1 MRWLLR
7 KLILF
12 TFWGA
17 IAFSALLAIFAVSV
31 GQLLPY
37 LDHYRPQIEHN
48 LQQIMGYPVTLEE
61 IGGRLEGVDPTVS
74 ISGFQLQANGQSAI
88 TVNEMRVRLDTVKSL
103 LTLSPQFTYIRFV
116 RPKVGLQ
123 ESDGQWRLNGA
134 TPSRNVGNEVGVE
147 RVLDYLS
154 AQRNFSIYD
163 AELEVNSDQ
172 FGQHL
177 VRIPHVYIFQKSFES
192 LLTSELYLDDYES
205 PFHLDARID
214 QTRSL
219 LSNYRV
225 KASIKAPL
233 FSIPLNDMLPDNS
246 YSLSSIEFGGDIWLD
261 ALVGKELEVRT
272 EATQLNVAFDDG
284 QKYEVTSSIKLRYS
298 QKHPSVRV
306 DVHDMLVKDKDGLN
320 YPTTDLSFD
329 WSSVT
334 NRSNISFARADLG
347 LAHKIAAHFLP
358 EDTNASKILNGLD
371 PNGMAKNG
379 SVSLWRENDELSFQF
394 LSNLQSASIKGYNG
408 IPKASNIN
416 AVLSLSD
423 ESGYVDFRGRDSE
436 IAFDTIYDESW
447 RTSFL
452 SGYVSWQQQ
461 QDVFLVEGRDL
472 VVQRNGANVSGG
484 FRLEV
489 RDTEPDWIALDLH
502 GSNLSVTDRLTY
514 LPPKALSDDVMSWI
528 KGAFAD
534 TGKVDNVD
542 VLVQSELSDDA
553 EPHVRV
559 QLDVSNADVT
569 FDENWPTATNVN
581 GFFEFDEV
589 GVSVQVKSGN
599 LLDLPVSN
607 LLLTVPISNGSADW
621 LNLKGKVSNN
631 APLILATLRATPLA
645 DSVLQPFANWQL
657 DGKVKGSFDV
667 AVPFKE
673 GTEPKVQLDLDFK
686 DNLLAINDIDLSTHV
701 TNGHLSYS
709 SEQGIT
715 NSEFDSQVLGGSSH
729 LILSS
734 AVASNGGLAVFGDFS
749 GDVDVKQVAAWQ
761 KLPEAALKKVSG
773 KAAYTGR
780 LSVNQSQDGQVDLVI
795 DSDLLGANINL
806 PEPVGKNA
814 EEAKALRI
822 KVMQH
827 EKDIVID
834 ADYAALSKARIL
846 LQDNDF
852 AGGEVILNGG
862 KDQTLNAK
870 IPKGLVLTGDFDRF
884 YVEDWQSAFTDLS
897 GDVSTSSEG
906 AEVPEVPEWLSKV
919 DLIVDEVIV
928 NPSNTWHNFKV
939 AYNSA
944 TNKSLFVSSDEM
956 NFSLLNKD
964 GSPDLHFGFLS
975 WNTSPADPSEPESKS
990 SPISAKQI
998 PNMTLSVDQLYF
1010 NENPYGDWQLAIS
1023 REGDVVRIDPI
1034 SSKLKTGSLKG
1045 SLFWQDKGDNSSVEL
1060 AMAAS
1065 GADLAELTKKFSNDA
1080 FVSSKKYKFDV
1091 GLSWKGHPFYFD
1103 RESVS
1108 GRISFSAEDGNFSK
1122 VDELPAFLKALG
1134 IFNIGALSR
1143 RLLLDFSDVYEPGLT
1158 YDKFSGTL
1166 SLDKGILKTTSPIS
1180 IIAPSAELVVAGEA
1194 NIVTETL
1201 NEKLT
1206 ATFPLTGTLPL
1217 AGLLWGTPQLAGL
1230 LFITDKLIGDQLS
1243 KVTSV
1248 QYKVEGSF
1256 NDPVM
1261 TPIRY
1266 QPLEKT
1272 K

>member
-74 ISGFQLQANGQSAI
+74 ISGFKLQANGQSAI

-163 AELEVNSDQ
+163 AELAVNSDQ

-599 LLDLPVSN
+599 LLDLPVNN

-673 GTEPKVQLDLDFK
+673 GAEPKVQLDLDFK
-686 DNLLAINDIDLSTHV
+686 DNLLAINDIGLSTHV

-834 ADYAALSKARIL
+834 ADYATLSKARIL

-897 GDVSTSSEG
+897 SDVSTSSEG

-975 WNTSPADPSEPESKS
+975 WNTSPADPSEPESQS

>member
-74 ISGFQLQANGQSAI
+74 ISGFKLQANGQSAI

-163 AELEVNSDQ
+163 AELAVNSDQ

-233 FSIPLNDMLPDNS
+233 FSIPLNDMLPENS
-246 YSLSSIEFGGDIWLD
+246 YSLSSMEFGGDIWLD

-502 GSNLSVTDRLTY
+502 GINLSVTDRLTY

-534 TGKVDNVD
+534 KGKVDNVD

-599 LLDLPVSN
+599 LLDLPVNN

-834 ADYAALSKARIL
+834 ADYATLSKARIL

-897 GDVSTSSEG
+897 SDVSTSSEG

-939 AYNSA
+939 VYNSA

>member
-37 LDHYRPQIEHN
+37 LDHYRPQIERN
-48 LQQIMGYPVTLEE
+48 LQQITGYPVTLEG
-61 IGGRLEGVDPTVS
+61 IDGRLEGVDPTVS
-74 ISGFQLQANGQSAI
+74 VSGFKLLANGETSI
-88 TVNEMRVRLDTVKSL
+88 SVDEMRVRLDTVKSIL
-103 LTLSPQFTYIRFV
+103 SLSPQFTYFRFV
-116 RPKVGLQ
+116 RPSIALQ

-134 TPSRNVGNEVGVE
+134 KPSRNVGNDVGVE

-154 AQRNFSIYD
+154 AQRNFSIFD
-163 AELEVNSDQ
+163 AELQIDSDQ
-172 FGQHL
+172 FGQHS
-177 VRIPHVYIFQKSFES
+177 VQIPHVYIFQKSFES
-192 LLTSELYLDDYES
+192 LLTSELYLDDYQS
-205 PFHLDARID
+205 PIQINARID
-214 QTRSL
+214 EARSL
-219 LSNYRV
+219 FGNYRV
-225 KASIKAPL
+225 KVSIKAPRI
-233 FSIPLNDMLPDNS
+233 SIPLADMLPANP
-246 YSLSSIEFGGDIWLD
+246 YLLSSVELGGDVWLD

-284 QKYEVTSSIKLRYS
+284 QQYEMTSTIKLRYS
-298 QKHPSVRV
+298 QKHPSVRI
-306 DVHDMLVKDKDGLN
+306 DVHDMLVKDKDGLT

-334 NRSNISFARADLG
+334 NRSNVRFDRADLG
-347 LAHKIAAHFLP
+347 LAHEIAAHFLP
-358 EDTNASKILNGLD
+358 EETNASKILNGLD
-371 PNGMAKNG
+371 PRGMAKNG
-379 SVSLWRENDELSFQF
+379 SVSLWRENDKLSFQF
-394 LSNLQSASIKGYNG
+394 LSNLQSASITGYNG

-416 AVLSLSD
+416 AVLSLSNG
-423 ESGYVDFRGRDSE
+423 SGYVDFRGRDSE
-436 IAFDTIYDESW
+436 LAFDTIYDEAW
-447 RTSFL
+447 RTSLL

-461 QDVFLVEGRDL
+461 QDIFLVEGRDL
-472 VVQRNGANVSGG
+472 TVQRNGANVNGG

-489 RDTEPDWIALDLH
+489 RRDQPDWIALDLH
-502 GSNLSVTDRLTY
+502 GSNLSVADRLTY
-514 LPPKALSDDVMSWI
+514 LPPKALSGDIMSWI
-528 KGAFAD
+528 KEAFAD
-534 TGKVDNVD
+534 KGKVDSVD
-542 VLVQSELSDDA
+542 VLVQSELSGGA

-559 QLDVSNADVT
+559 QLAVSDADVT
-569 FDENWPTATNVN
+569 FDKKWPTATKVD
-581 GFFEFDEV
+581 GLFEFDKS
-589 GVSVQVKSGN
+589 GVSVQIKSGK
-599 LLDLPVSN
+599 LLDLTVNN
-607 LLLTVPISNGSADW
+607 LLLTVPISNSSADW
-621 LNLKGKVSNN
+621 LNLKGDVSND
-631 APLILATLRATPLA
+631 APLILTTLRATPLA

-657 DGKVKGSFDV
+657 DGKVKGRFDI

-673 GTEPKVQLDLDFK
+673 GVEPKVRLDLDFK
-686 DNLLAINDIDLSTHV
+686 DNLLTINDIDLSTQV
-701 TNGHLSYS
+701 ENGHLNYNSDK
-709 SEQGIT
+709 GIT
-715 NSEFDSQVLGGSSH
+715 DSEFDAQLLGGLSH
-729 LILSS
+729 LKLSS
-734 AVASNGGLAVFGDFS
+734 AVAPNGGLAVLGDLS
-749 GDVDVKQVAAWQ
+749 GNVDVKQVAAWQ
-761 KLPEAALKKVSG
+761 KLPEAAIKKVSG
-773 KAAYTGR
+773 KASYTGR
-780 LSVNQSQDGQVDLVI
+780 LSVNQTQNGQVDLTI
-795 DSDLLGANINL
+795 DSQLLGVALNL
-806 PEPVGKNA
+806 PAPIGKST

-834 ADYAALSKARIL
+834 ADYAALSQARFL
-846 LQDNDF
+846 LQNSEF
-852 AGGEVILNGG
+852 VGGELMFNAN
-862 KDQTLNAK
+862 KNQTLSEN

-884 YVEDWQSAFTDLS
+884 YVQDWQSAFTDLS
-897 GDVSTSSEG
+897 SDVSTSSEG
-906 AEVPEVPEWLSKV
+906 AEVPDVPEWLSKV

-964 GSPDLHFGFLS
+964 GTPDLHFGFLS
-975 WNTSPADPSEPESKS
+975 WNSSPADPSEPESKS

-998 PNMTLSVDQLYF
+998 PNMTLSIDQLYF
-1010 NENPYGDWQLAIS
+1010 NENPYGDWQFAIS
-1023 REGDVVRIDPI
+1023 REGDIVRIDPI
-1034 SSKLKTGSLKG
+1034 SSKLKTGNLKG

-1060 AMAAS
+1060 VMAAS
-1065 GADLAELTKKFSNDA
+1065 GSDLAELTKKFSNDS

-1108 GRISFSAEDGNFSK
+1108 GRISFSAEDGNFHK

-1158 YDKFSGTL
+1158 YDKFNGTL

-1180 IIAPSAELVVAGEA
+1180 IIAPSAELVIAGEA

>member
-12 TFWGA
+12 IFWGA
-17 IAFSALLAIFAVSV
+17 IALSALLAIFAVSV

-74 ISGFQLQANGQSAI
+74 ISGFHLQANGQSAI

-103 LTLSPQFTYIRFV
+103 LTFSPQFTYIRFV

-163 AELEVNSDQ
+163 AELEIDSDQ
-172 FGQHL
+172 FGQHS

-192 LLTSELYLDDYES
+192 LLTSELYLDDYQS
-205 PFHLDARID
+205 PFHLGARID

-219 LSNYRV
+219 LGNYRV

-233 FSIPLNDMLPDNS
+233 FSIPLNDMLPNNP

-298 QKHPSVRV
+298 QKHPSVRM
-306 DVHDMLVKDKDGLN
+306 DVHDMLIKDKDGLN
-320 YPTTDLSFD
+320 YPTTDLLFD

-371 PNGMAKNG
+371 PSGMAKNG
-379 SVSLWRENDELSFQF
+379 SVSLWRENGELSFQF

-472 VVQRNGANVSGG
+472 AVQRNGANVSGG

-581 GFFEFDEV
+581 GFFEFNEV

-657 DGKVKGSFDV
+657 GGKVKGSFDV

-673 GTEPKVQLDLDFK
+673 GVEPKVQLNLDFK

-715 NSEFDSQVLGGSSH
+715 NSEFDAQVLGGSSH

-734 AVASNGGLAVFGDFS
+734 AAASNGGLAVFGDFA

-773 KAAYTGR
+773 NAAYTGR

-814 EEAKALRI
+814 VEAKALHI

-834 ADYAALSKARIL
+834 ADYATLSKARIL
-846 LQDNDF
+846 LQDSEF

-884 YVEDWQSAFTDLS
+884 YVQDWQSAFTDLS
-897 GDVSTSSEG
+897 SDVSTSSEG
-906 AEVPEVPEWLSKV
+906 AEVPDVPEWLSKV

-964 GSPDLHFGFLS
+964 GTPDLHFGFLS

-1010 NENPYGDWQLAIS
+1010 NENPYGDWQLAIF

-1034 SSKLKTGSLKG
+1034 SSKLQTGSLKG

-1158 YDKFSGTL
+1158 YDKFSGAL

-1180 IIAPSAELVVAGEA
+1180 IIAPSAELVVTGEA